1 MTQSCPISFNR
12 VDANLVR
19 IIAVQVI
26 AIALLLLFTQ
36 ELIFALILFF
46 DFSVRILKLKHLSI
60 FAHVAHFS
68 IKYFQLEPKLC
79 DEAPKR
85 FALYL
90 GVIIIV
96 LFTLLYFFKLII
108 LASILVSILL
118 LCAFLEATLD
128 YCIGCKIYHLL
139 QYIQPHKIKVR
150 K

>member
-1 MTQSCPISFNR
+1 VTQSCPISFNR

-46 DFSVRILKLKHLSI
+46 DFSVRILKLKQLSI
-60 FAHVAHFS
+60 FAHVAHFV
-68 IKYFQLEPKLC
+68 IKYFQLKPKLC

-90 GVIIIV
+90 GVAIV
-96 LFTLLYFFKLII
+96 SLFTLLYFFKLII
-108 LASILVSILL
+108 LASILVGILL